1 MTDDQTRDIGIV
13 LYGKR
18 KWWFLWLIRYKNL
31 YMITVELEYERV
43 EPSRT
48 VMWNLLDYRVM
59 GMWGEHGEC
68 QNDLFVIN
76 EKEIREQ
83 INHEIF

>member
-48 VMWNLLDYRVM
+48 VMWNLLDYRVK
-59 GMWGEHGEC
+59 GMWDEYGEC
-68 QNDLFVIN
+68 QNNLFVIN

>member
-1 MTDDQTRDIGIV
+1 MTDDHKKEIEIRLSGGIYTV
-13 LYGKR
+13 E
-18 KWWFLWLIRYKNL
+18 
-31 YMITVELEYERV
+31 VELEYERI